1 MIIQGENVSNDS
13 PSPMVAQFD
22 NNNSQSLY
30 GNFSIPISW
39 ILNIGSVY
47 HITSDLG
54 YLGSIVPYPRNKSI
68 F

>member
-39 ILNIGSVY
+39 ILNSGFVY
-47 HITSDLG
+47 HITSDPG
-54 YLGSIVPYPRNKSI
+54 YLGSIVPYPMNKSI